1 MRGKKQDEYEK
12 KVLNSRLYRSGA
24 SFTLSDILGILDI
37 SSSYV
42 RSVLFGL
49 VNDGFLR
56 QVDSETCISYSS
68 SSPIRK
74 LLKSR
79 LAGYE
84 PPAAGFERKVNP
96 WIRASVRQER
106 ANAVGQ

>member
-12 KVLNSRLYRSGA
+12 KVLNSRLYRSGD
-24 SFTLSDILGILDI
+24 SFTLSDILGIVDI
-37 SSSYV
+37 SSSYA

-49 VNDGFLR
+49 VNDGLLR
-56 QVDSETCISYSS
+56 QIDSETCISYSS
-68 SSPIRK
+68 SSPARR

-79 LAGYE
+79 LASYE
-84 PPAAGFERKVNP
+84 PPAVGVERKVNP
-96 WIRASVRQER
+96 WIRASARQER